1 MSRRVLALCV
11 VGALGVGALGVG
23 ALGVGALGCSGPAP
37 TVLEHMLPSAHA
49 ATSSPKGPGLA
60 SLGGR
65 PKIVEVPLITLYSRD
80 EPLSQAS
87 DQELLER
94 LHNDGLGPG
103 SISVG
108 RPNRGS
114 LRHAVALPARS
125 FWRIINPERA
135 FATDE
140 TIRDLDAAVANVA
153 TAFPGSPPLGVGDLS
168 RETGGYIRPHRS
180 HQSGRDA
187 DVGYYYQGEHKWYTK
202 ASAEN
207 LDRPRTWQL
216 LKALMSET
224 DVEFVFMDRSIQH
237 LLREY
242 ALSVGEEPAF
252 LDTVFQRSRQDE
264 TLVRHEYGHLT
275 HFHVRFYSDQASARF
290 QLLRRRLGSR
300 VRF

>member
-1 MSRRVLALCV
+1 MSFWRGFPLCV
-11 VGALGVGALGVG
+11 VV
-23 ALGVGALGCSGPAP
+23 ALGCSGRAP
-37 TVLEHMLPSAHA
+37 TVLERMLPSAQA
-49 ATSSPKGPGLA
+49 ATSSPKVSGLA
-60 SLGGR
+60 KPEGR
-65 PKIVEVPLITLYSRD
+65 PKIVELSAITLYSRD
-80 EPLSQAS
+80 EP
-87 DQELLER
+87 
-94 LHNDGLGPG
+94 GPG

-114 LRHAVALPARS
+114 LRLPVALPERP

-140 TIRDLDAAVANVA
+140 TIRDLEAAVATVA

-224 DVEFVFMDRSIQH
+224 DVEFVFMDRSIQQ

-252 LDTVFQRSRQDE
+252 LDTVFQRSRRDE

-275 HFHVRFYSDQASARF
+275 HFHARFYSDQASARF
-290 QLLRRRLGSR
+290 QFLRRRLGGR

>member
-1 MSRRVLALCV
+1 LLATQFPCSLYGQMPWRGFPLCV
-11 VGALGVGALGVG
+11 VV
-23 ALGVGALGCSGPAP
+23 ALGCSGPAP
-37 TVLEHMLPSAHA
+37 TVLERMLPSAQA
-49 ATSSPKGPGLA
+49 ATSSLQGATAATLANSPKP
-60 SLGGR
+60 
-65 PKIVEVPLITLYSRD
+65 VELSAITLYSRD

-87 DQELLER
+87 DQELLKR
-94 LHNDGLGPG
+94 LRTDGLGPD

-114 LRHAVALPARS
+114 LRHAVALPERP
-125 FWRIINPERA
+125 FWRIINPGRA
-135 FATDE
+135 FATEE
-140 TIRDLDAAVANVA
+140 TIRDLEAAVAKVA
-153 TAFPGSPPLGVGDLS
+153 AAFPGSPPLGVGDLS

-187 DVGYYYQGEHKWYTK
+187 DVGYYYQGEQKWYTK

-224 DVEFVFMDRSIQH
+224 DVEFVFIDRSIQQ

-242 ALSVGEEPAF
+242 AVSVGEEPAF
-252 LDTVFQRSRQDE
+252 LDTVFQRSRRDE

-275 HFHVRFYSDQASARF
+275 HFHVRFYSQQASARF
-290 QLLRRRLGSR
+290 QFLRRRLGVR